1 LEDLKMPASDL
12 IYLGRTG
19 RAGSKEVMGRSFG
32 REVKG
37 PVDEG
42 TGVLGTIIIQ
52 AENVE
57 E

>member
-1 LEDLKMPASDL
+1 MPASDL